1 MKDAKRIWKARLI
14 VVTVV
19 CALVIPAIALAQGI
33 SVLDKGYKAVRLAA
47 DTPFPG
53 VNGAAVG
60 ADGHLYVSH
69 TGNGTIT
76 QINLKTMKAKPFVLP
91 YRAAFILDDIA
102 ADSSKEHVTA

>member
-76 QINLKTMKAKPFVLP
+76 QSRVVPVPRTTRKPHF
-91 YRAAFILDDIA
+91 FD
-102 ADSSKEHVTA
+102 KEQYQWHRQFW